1 MYKRCA
7 GVSKAPSVFP
17 LKAEIGM
24 LQGRG
29 CDFCF
34 PDRRPHVEW
43 EAHRLGVDSMKHW
56 RIGLGA
62 WLGFLVVAAP
72 GALALRPT
80 NLRTYR
86 QLVKLVSP
94 RFSPDGRQ
102 LAFVSIRPDFVY
114 NRYDTTLR
122 IVSTAGGKSVAWVRG
137 LHDLHMPRWAPDGH
151 RVAFLARVGR
161 EKPQVYDVAFA
172 GATPR
177 CLTHAPNGVLQFA
190 WNPNGRTIAYVTP
203 DNPVLSAWDRRTGH
217 DLFPIHD
224 DDYEVT
230 RPPVPAQIW
239 LLTLS
244 SGKTRPLTMGSTSVL
259 ENAPPFAG
267 SITAPTWSANGHWLA
282 YTRQADADDAD
293 TDRTTIVVVNV
304 ANGKARVLTHHTRYE
319 YTPSFAPRGDAIA
332 YLYPHG
338 PGPVS
343 DMDVFV
349 TSLRGGDGRDVSAD
363 LDRDVATTYAWLPDG
378 QGLLAL
384 ANDRVGSRIYLQP
397 LRGVGHALDL
407 GALNPTQLAVS
418 AQGQVAFVADSA
430 TRPPELYLLRRLN
443 SRPVILT
450 HLNRSFAAYRY
461 PRSVQV
467 TWRAPDG
474 QINDGILTYPDDY
487 RPGQR
492 YPLVVYSHGGPEA
505 ASTENFDADEI
516 GPLRD
521 LFAAHGFLVFE
532 PNYRGSD
539 NLGNAHEHAI
549 YRDPGRGPDRD
560 VISGIRMLE
569 DRGLVDP
576 KRIAAVGH
584 SYGGYMTAWL
594 ISHQHFWRCALV
606 ADGVVD
612 WTQEYELSGAGN
624 LAWVRDSLGGSPWNP
639 RSAALYIQD
648 SPITYAGQITTPT
661 LILSGTADIT
671 VPITESFA
679 LYHALASRHV
689 PVKFIG
695 IPGAYH
701 LPQDP
706 VQLELYYRTIEK
718 WVILHLQRHPR
729 RG

>member
-1 MYKRCA
+1 MKR
-7 GVSKAPSVFP
+7 
-17 LKAEIGM
+17 
-24 LQGRG
+24 
-29 CDFCF
+29 
-34 PDRRPHVEW
+34 
-43 EAHRLGVDSMKHW
+43 W
-56 RIGLGA
+56 RICSAA
-62 WLGFLVVAAP
+62 WVGFWVLAAP
-72 GALALRPT
+72 GARALQPT
-80 NLRTYR
+80 NLRAYR
-86 QLVKLVSP
+86 QLVRLVSP
-94 RFSPDGRQ
+94 QFSPDGQ
-102 LAFVSIRPDFVY
+102 KIAFVTIRPDFIH

-122 IVSTAGGKSVAWVRG
+122 VVPTTGGQVVAWVRG
-137 LHDLHMPRWAPDGH
+137 LQNLHMPRWAPDGH
-151 RVAFLARVGR
+151 RIAFLAQVGR

-172 GATPR
+172 GATPH

-190 WNPNGRTIAYVTP
+190 WKPNGRTIAYVTP

-217 DLFPIHD
+217 DLFSIQD
-224 DDYEVT
+224 DDYQAT
-230 RPPVPAQIW
+230 RAPVPSQIW

-244 SGKTRPLTMGSTSVL
+244 SGKTRPLTFGSTSVL

-267 SITAPTWSANGHWLA
+267 SITAPSWSANGLWLA
-282 YTRQADADDAD
+282 YTQQADANDAD

-304 ANGKARVLTHHTRYE
+304 ATGKVRVLTHHARYE
-319 YTPSFAPRGDAIA
+319 YTPSFAPRGEAIA

-349 TSLRGGDGRDVSAD
+349 THLKGGDGRDVSAD

-384 ANDRVGSRIYLQP
+384 ADDQVGTRIYLQP
-397 LRGVGHALDL
+397 LHGSGHALDL
-407 GALNPTQLAVS
+407 GALNPTRLAVS
-418 AQGQVAFVADSA
+418 SQGQVAFVADTA
-430 TRPPELYLLRRLN
+430 TRPPELYILRRMN

-450 HLNRSFAAYRY
+450 HLNRYFAGYRY

-487 RPGQR
+487 RPGHR

-505 ASTENFDADEI
+505 ASTEHFDAGEI

-539 NLGNAHEHAI
+539 NLGNDHEHAI
-549 YRDPGRGPDRD
+549 YRDPGKGPDRD

-569 DRGLVDP
+569 RRGLVDP

-594 ISHQHFWRCALV
+594 ISHQHFWRCAVV

-639 RSAALYIQD
+639 RSAALYIKD
-648 SPITYAGQITTPT
+648 SPITDAGQITTPT

-679 LYHALASRHV
+679 LYHALASHHV

-706 VQLELYYRTIEK
+706 VQLELYYRAIEN
-718 WVILHLQRHPR
+718 WVVRYLQRSPR
-729 RG
+729 AG